1 MSDAL
6 IEDLARF
13 TNDPLGFAI
22 WAFPWGEPGSPLE
35 HRELEPWQVALLQ
48 QLASGLLTPAEA
60 IRIARVSGNGVG
72 KSAIV
77 SIIILWAATT
87 FEDTKGV
94 VTANTETQLKTKT
107 WAELGKWF
115 HMFIGKEL
123 FRLTATALFSRD
135 PDRERTWRIDMVPW
149 SEHNIVAFQGLHNE
163 GKRLLIVFDEAAVIP
178 DGIHEAA
185 DGCMTDA
192 NTQRIWVMF
201 GNPNAPTGRFREAFP
216 GGRFAPRW
224 QTGAIDSRTV
234 SFTDKRESQNWIDDY
249 GEDSDFVRIR
259 VRGVFPRSGTIQFI
273 GSDLAREASRRD
285 VSVYVFDPLCIGVDV
300 ARFGDD
306 ESVIYFRKGRD
317 GRTIAPVRL
326 RGVDTMTLASR
337 VAEAFLHHRADALF
351 VDGGG
356 VGGGVVDRLRQL
368 RVPVIEVQ
376 FGGKSDNNFGS
387 KESGIQYAN
396 KRAEIWGSAKEWL
409 SVGAIPDL
417 PDLVNGLCAPEY
429 GFKPTGEILL
439 ESKDAMRKRGVSSPD
454 LADAL
459 ALTFAYPV
467 VPKLR
472 FEERPDALVQSEYD
486 PLTQHETEAA

>member
-1 MSDAL
+1 MQDQL
-6 IEDLARF
+6 IEDLASF
-13 TNDPLGFAI
+13 TNDPLGFAL
-22 WAFPWGEPGSPLE
+22 WAFPWGEAGSPLE
-35 HRELEPWQVALLQ
+35 HRSLEPWQADLLRQ
-48 QLASGLLTPAEA
+48 VGSGLLTPAEA

-77 SIIILWAATT
+77 SIIILWAHST

-115 HMFIGKEL
+115 HMFIARDL

-192 NTQRIWVMF
+192 NTQRIWLMF
-201 GNPNAPTGRFREAFP
+201 GNPNAPTGRFREAFV
-216 GGRFAPRW
+216 GGRFASRW
-224 QTGAIDSRTV
+224 QTDSIDSRTV

-273 GSDLAREASRRD
+273 GTDLAREAARRE
-285 VSVYVFDPLCIGVDV
+285 VSVYVFDPLLIGVDV

-317 GRTIAPVRL
+317 GRSIAPIRL
-326 RGVDTMTLASR
+326 RDVDTMTLASR
-337 VAEAFLHHRADALF
+337 VVEAYLHYHADGLF

-376 FGGKSDNNFGS
+376 FGAKSDNNFGS
-387 KESGIQYAN
+387 VESGIQYAN
-396 KRAEIWGSAKEWL
+396 KRAEIWGSLKEWMA
-409 SVGAIPDL
+409 VGAISDVPDL
-417 PDLVNGLCAPEY
+417 IGGLTAPEY
-429 GFKPTGEILL
+429 GFNLKQEILL
-439 ESKDAMRKRGVSSPD
+439 ESKDSMRKRGVASPD

-472 FEERPDALVQSEYD
+472 SSDRADKLIETDYEPFELEG
-486 PLTQHETEAA
+486 AA

>member
-1 MSDAL
+1 VSDAL
-6 IEDLARF
+6 IEDLASF

-35 HRELEPWQVALLQ
+35 HRSLEQWQIDLLT
-48 QLASGLLTPAEA
+48 QLGRGLLSPEEA

-72 KSAIV
+72 KSATV
-77 SIIILWAATT
+77 SIIILWSMTT

-115 HMFIGKEL
+115 NMFIGREL

-163 GKRLLIVFDEAAVIP
+163 GKRLLIIFDEAAVIP

-192 NTQRIWVMF
+192 NTQRIWCMF

-216 GGRFAPRW
+216 GGRFASRW
-224 QTGAIDSRTV
+224 LTDSIDSRSV

-273 GSDLAREASRRD
+273 GADLASSAAGRE
-285 VSVYVFDPLCIGVDV
+285 VSVYVFDPLCMGVDV

-317 GRTIAPVRL
+317 GRSIPPVRF

-337 VAEAFLHHRADALF
+337 VVEAYMHHRADAVF

-376 FGGKSDNNFGS
+376 FGGKSDNNFGAI
-387 KESGIQYAN
+387 ESGIAYAN

-417 PDLVNGLCAPEY
+417 PDLITGLSGPEY
-429 GFKPTGEILL
+429 GFNGRNEILL
-439 ESKDAMRKRGVSSPD
+439 ESKDSMRKRGVGSPD

-472 FEERPDALVQSEYD
+472 NEMRPDALVQSEYD